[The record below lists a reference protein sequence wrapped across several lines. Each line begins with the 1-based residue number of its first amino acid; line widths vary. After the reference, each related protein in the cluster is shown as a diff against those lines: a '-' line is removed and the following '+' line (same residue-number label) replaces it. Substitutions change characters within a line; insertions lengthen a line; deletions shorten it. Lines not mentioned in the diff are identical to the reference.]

1 MYSNMLLKHTSL
13 LRHVDGTGMHNL
25 FTRKT
30 SVFLHATVG
39 IKNVGGVGQN
49 SDVALNEHAI

>member
-1 MYSNMLLKHTSL
+1 MLLKHTSL
-13 LRHVDGTGMHNL
+13 LRHVDETGMHNL